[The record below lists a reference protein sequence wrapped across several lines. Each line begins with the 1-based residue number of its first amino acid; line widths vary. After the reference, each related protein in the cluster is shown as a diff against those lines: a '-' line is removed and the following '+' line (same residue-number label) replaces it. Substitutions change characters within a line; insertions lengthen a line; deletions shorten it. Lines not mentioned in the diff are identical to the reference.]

1 MPAMPETMA
10 PEAGGAVELGE
21 ISES

>member
-10 PEAGGAVELGE
+10 PEAGGAVEMGE

>member
-10 PEAGGAVELGE
+10 PDAGGAVEMDE
-21 ISES
+21 FSET

>member
-1 MPAMPETMA
+1 MPAIPETMA